1 MVVWQPRVQD
11 VSEGWL
17 CSDMVANMARP
28 AAVAMQA
35 PRSHMAVPM
44 PRPCAE
50 GLTTSPWKQRP
61 LAKQKVVAYKCVSL
75 SDSEHDERSA
85 AVKSAQG
92 GQREGMGVEVGHAV
106 LRECHQKAVKISQIC
121 FLQGREAESGE

>member
-1 MVVWQPRVQD
+1 MRGIGRVD
-11 VSEGWL
+11 DPSTRGI
-17 CSDMVANMARP
+17 D
-28 AAVAMQA
+28 
-35 PRSHMAVPM
+35 
-44 PRPCAE
+44 
-50 GLTTSPWKQRP
+50 
-61 LAKQKVVAYKCVSL
+61 AKMNRCVKVQKVVAYKCVSL